1 LANTTPII
9 FCSINAACAK
19 KYNILYLFDSS
30 CTHDDLNMNKYEFT
44 SSIMALLALLK
55 SIIYF
60 CLNLFNTFQQESI
73 SLNLLFRLLLSTFPC
88 GFQQKMADKVWLRGG
103 SKASKFIFIMAIV
116 ASFPSIIKI
125 DIVVAV
131 TNWINLC
138 WV

>member
-1 LANTTPII
+1 
-9 FCSINAACAK
+9 
-19 KYNILYLFDSS
+19 
-30 CTHDDLNMNKYEFT
+30 MNKYEFT